1 MAAILDF
8 DSKDGCQTNCLF
20 IEIIYTERFTKQYLI
35 IILVEPR
42 DHLSSTELFKY
53 LYKMKIASKSYSENA
68 PDLTLNTSDR
78 NNTTKFS
85 LYY

>member
-1 MAAILDF
+1 MAAKQIVYI
-8 DSKDGCQTNCLF
+8 

-68 PDLTLNTSDR
+68 PDLTTNTSDI

-85 LYY
+85 LYVLLI